1 MPGQQREANYAEFS
15 MSSVGLVLGGG
26 GITGAAYEFAALM
39 AIRMATGWNPNDAE
53 IMIGTSAGATV
64 AAVARAER
72 LEIEILTGGD
82 HSRAEYVAHMSQYL
96 LRRCR
101 PTGFGRWLR
110 HGIIPNL
117 RNPGL
122 EMTLGGPAVF
132 DPEGIGDYAE
142 ALAGP
147 LALTWPDK
155 PTLITAFDLA
165 DRRLV
170 VFGTE
175 DAPQVRLRDAVAA
188 SSAVPMVYQPV
199 EIDGRFY
206 VDGGVA
212 SGTSAHLVFE
222 HAKAPLDLI
231 IIIAPMA
238 SETGRENARFYEG
251 VFDRLGFESLTEEL
265 EVIEATWPD
274 TDVVVLRPDEDVM
287 DASRPNPMSVD
298 QSIPTFLRTLG
309 YLRRRL
315 ADSEVWDVLEQ
326 HLVR

>member
-1 MPGQQREANYAEFS
+1 MPGRSGGSNYAES
-15 MSSVGLVLGGG
+15 AMSSVGLVLGGG

-39 AIRMATGWNPNDAE
+39 AIRMATGWNANDAD
-53 IMIGTSAGATV
+53 IMVGTSAGATV

-82 HSRAEYVAHMSQYL
+82 HSRSEYVAHMSQYL

-101 PTGFGRWLR
+101 PSGFGRWIR

-122 EMTLGGPAVF
+122 DLTLGGPAVF
-132 DPEGIGDYAE
+132 DPEGIADYAE

-147 LALTWPDK
+147 LARTWPDK
-155 PTLITAFDLA
+155 TTLIPAFDVL

-175 DAPQVRLRDAVAA
+175 DAPQVALRDAVAA

-199 EIDGRFY
+199 EIDGKLY

-222 HAKAPLDLI
+222 HAKKPLDLI
-231 IIIAPMA
+231 LIIAPMA
-238 SETGRENARFYEG
+238 SGTARDNARFYEG
-251 VFDRLGFESLTEEL
+251 VFDRLGFESLTREL
-265 EVIEATWPD
+265 ELIEATWPD
-274 TDVVVLRPDEDVM
+274 TDVIVLRPDDDVLN
-287 DASRPNPMSVD
+287 AARPNPMSVE

-315 ADSEVWDVLEQ
+315 ADSEVWDVLEE
-326 HLVR
+326 HLVA